1 MPDDDEVQFSS
12 STTGIV
18 QAVPPEHW
26 DEALTQGYKPTTHKV
41 IYSPEGQRGMVPNEQ
56 LQEKMKAGYQTTPET
71 QFEKERKPAPEDTG
85 VWGRTKQY
93 GRDLGQMALGT
104 ASMASGAVTGRTP
117 EIDGSLGLEDL
128 RREQE
133 GRSKPYRAIAGLGT
147 LAGIDPTGMEESARR
162 GDPTGVLTHAAAQ
175 ATPLALAEG
184 TKLGGKTLGLG
195 AEARSL
201 AKSTR
206 EIKEAAPPGRHE
218 INY

>member
-12 STTGIV
+12 TTTGIV

-41 IYSPEGQRGMVPNEQ
+41 MYSPEGQRGMVPNEQ
-56 LQEKMKAGYQTTPET
+56 LQEKIKAGYQTTPET
-71 QFEKERKPAPEDTG
+71 
-85 VWGRTKQY
+85 
-93 GRDLGQMALGT
+93 
-104 ASMASGAVTGRTP
+104 
-117 EIDGSLGLEDL
+117 DGSLGLEHL